1 MLLFSIGN
9 VFLKVFSNVLSLSNV
24 YLRNEA
30 LSRKAALLYVIS
42 PASIFFSAFYTESIF
57 CFFTFLGYYFLY
69 KDEFYS
75 IKNIVFA
82 TISFG
87 LSGFVRSNGNFYIL
101 LIGYQ
106 LLHRLIE
113 FVKKEITISLKIKEC
128 TKIIGIGILILISMN
143 IPYFLVMRNPYETYC
158 INFQVYELA
167 EKPVFCQNLLPNAY
181 TYIQDKFWDVGFL
194 TSWQMNKIFF
204 VIWGIPMLGL
214 MLIILL
220 KYYRKNFVNM
230 ILLGL
235 PEAFRKDTVTD
246 YDVFYSSKNIPTILL
261 TTIMFIINT
270 FFAHINVSSRLN
282 SSNPIIY
289 WYGAYSMSVAS
300 KTLEGKDTGNSLFL
314 SFKNHW
320 IIYYFVFYVI
330 TGCIVF
336 TNFYLF
342 V

>member
-1 MLLFSIGN
+1 M
-9 VFLKVFSNVLSLSNV
+9 
-24 YLRNEA
+24 
-30 LSRKAALLYVIS
+30 
-42 PASIFFSAFYTESIF
+42 
-57 CFFTFLGYYFLY
+57 GYYFLY
-69 KDEFYS
+69 RDESYS
-75 IKNIVFA
+75 IKNIIYA

-87 LSGFVRSNGNFYIL
+87 LSGFIRSNGNFYIL

-106 LLHRLIE
+106 LLHRLVE
-113 FVKKEITISLKIKEC
+113 FVKKDISLSLKLNEC
-128 TKIIGIGILILISMN
+128 VRIIGIGIIILFSMN
-143 IPYFLVMRNPYETYC
+143 IPYFIVMKHPYEIYC
-158 INFQVYELA
+158 TNFQKYDFA
-167 EKPVFCQNLLPNAY
+167 ENPSFCQSLIPNAY

-194 TSWQMNKIFF
+194 TSWQVRKTFF
-204 VIWGIPMLGL
+204 VIWGIPMLIL

-220 KYYRKNFVNM
+220 KYYRKNFVNS

-235 PEAFRKDTVTD
+235 PEAFKKEASAEN
-246 YDVFYSSKNIPTILL
+246 DVFYSNKNIPTILL
-261 TTIMFIINT
+261 TTVMFIINT

-289 WYGAYSMSVAS
+289 WYGAYSMSVITN
-300 KTLEGKDTGNSLFL
+300 KTLKGKDSSLNL

-320 IIYYFVFYVI
+320 ILYYFIFYVI